1 MNYSKD
7 GVTVA
12 AMFDTAH
19 PKKSGKCPVK
29 IRVTYNRVRN
39 YYPTGKDLSPEEWEI
54 LPTTKVRA
62 LVAIRKD
69 IESSYQIVRAAV
81 EELAGAGGFS
91 LDALNNRLKGAASDT
106 VNTMFRAKIAELE
119 KAGRIGNM
127 LIYDNVLKGLERFA
141 GMRIRFDVITVAWL
155 GKYADFMRKEGK
167 RQTTIAIHLRT
178 LRAVL
183 NDAKRLGVLKE

>member
-106 VNTMFRAKIAELE
+106 VNTMFRAKIGE
-119 KAGRIGNM
+119 GRTYRKYVDIRQCIEGVGAVCRDADSVRC
-127 LIYDNVLKGLERFA
+127 YHGGVVGKVCRFHA
-141 GMRIRFDVITVAWL
+141 
-155 GKYADFMRKEGK
+155 
-167 RQTTIAIHLRT
+167 
-178 LRAVL
+178 
-183 NDAKRLGVLKE
+183 

>member
-62 LVAIRKD
+62 LVAIRKT
-69 IESSYQIVRAAV
+69 SKAATRSCGRLLRSWQG
-81 EELAGAGGFS
+81 LAGS
-91 LDALNNRLKGAASDT
+91 RSTLS
-106 VNTMFRAKIAELE
+106 
-119 KAGRIGNM
+119 
-127 LIYDNVLKGLERFA
+127 
-141 GMRIRFDVITVAWL
+141 IT
-155 GKYADFMRKEGK
+155 D
-167 RQTTIAIHLRT
+167 
-178 LRAVL
+178 
-183 NDAKRLGVLKE
+183 

>member
-69 IESSYQIVRAAV
+69 IEKQLTSNRAGGRR
-81 EELAGAGGFS
+81 GAGRGRCIYTQQTEYAAKRCTFRHGKHS
-91 LDALNNRLKGAASDT
+91 ISGKNGGIKQTPARRQHVDIRQCSERLRT
-106 VNTMFRAKIAELE
+106 VCPAPVFDLRPLQHHGWK
-119 KAGRIGNM
+119 NM
-127 LIYDNVLKGLERFA
+127 LHICG
-141 GMRIRFDVITVAWL
+141 
-155 GKYADFMRKEGK
+155 RKENGK
-167 RQTTIAIHLRT
+167 RQ
-178 LRAVL
+178 
-183 NDAKRLGVLKE
+183 

>member
-69 IESSYQIVRAAV
+69 IESSYQIVRTAV
-81 EELAGAGGFS
+81 EELAGAGGS
-91 LDALNNRLKGAASDT
+91 RSTLS
-106 VNTMFRAKIAELE
+106 
-119 KAGRIGNM
+119 
-127 LIYDNVLKGLERFA
+127 
-141 GMRIRFDVITVAWL
+141 IT
-155 GKYADFMRKEGK
+155 D
-167 RQTTIAIHLRT
+167 
-178 LRAVL
+178 
-183 NDAKRLGVLKE
+183 

>member
-1 MNYSKD
+1 MSGGTAIRARMTEKFNAALAPIVFPAERSQKEALYTSLLEQFNEICRKVQKRFESF
-7 GVTVA
+7 GTVPVSYTHLVTVA

-81 EELAGAGGFS
+81 EELAGAGAFTLLS
-91 LDALNNRLKGAASDT
+91 L
-106 VNTMFRAKIAELE
+106 
-119 KAGRIGNM
+119 
-127 LIYDNVLKGLERFA
+127 
-141 GMRIRFDVITVAWL
+141 
-155 GKYADFMRKEGK
+155 
-167 RQTTIAIHLRT
+167 IHI
-178 LRAVL
+178 
-183 NDAKRLGVLKE
+183 

>member
-1 MNYSKD
+1 MYRKLKFIHKMNYSKD

-62 LVAIRKD
+62 LVAVG
-69 IESSYQIVRAAV
+69 SYTQ
-81 EELAGAGGFS
+81 AGIFTTK
-91 LDALNNRLKGAASDT
+91 LP
-106 VNTMFRAKIAELE
+106 TM
-119 KAGRIGNM
+119 N
-127 LIYDNVLKGLERFA
+127 
-141 GMRIRFDVITVAWL
+141 
-155 GKYADFMRKEGK
+155 
-167 RQTTIAIHLRT
+167 
-178 LRAVL
+178 
-183 NDAKRLGVLKE
+183 